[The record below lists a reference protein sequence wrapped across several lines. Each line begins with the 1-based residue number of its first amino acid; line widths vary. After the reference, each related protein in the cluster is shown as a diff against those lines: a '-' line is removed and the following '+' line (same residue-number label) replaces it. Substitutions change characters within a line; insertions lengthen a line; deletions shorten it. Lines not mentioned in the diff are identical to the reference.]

1 MIPKVIYYYQTLN
14 GLVTLLENGYATQIN
29 LAAIHF
35 GLDSNNKPYIH
46 LNDYKPNDPKFDS
59 LWDELEQAQQQNIK
73 IVLMVGGAGG
83 AYQTLFSDFET
94 YYQLLYQLI
103 KDKTMITGIDIDVEE
118 NVNLADIK
126 MLIKRIK
133 KDFRYNFQISMA
145 PISYSMESDNPGM
158 GGFIYKDLY
167 HSPEG
172 AMIDFFNVQCY
183 GSYSKELYDDIIHNG
198 YPPNKII
205 MGMIYGQNIN
215 NIINELNKIKKAYPD
230 FLGVFMWEFF
240 QAPPGAPEHPETWG
254 QIMKHILNG
263 NVMVM

>member
-14 GLVTLLENGYATQIN
+14 GLGPLLENGYATQIN

-35 GLDSNNKPYIH
+35 GLDSNNQPYIH
-46 LNDYKPNDPKFDS
+46 LNNNKPKDPKFNS
-59 LWDELEQAQQQNIK
+59 LWEELEQAHKQNMTIF
-73 IVLMVGGAGG
+73 LMVGGAGG

-103 KDKTMITGIDIDVEE
+103 KDKPIITGIDIDVEE
-118 NVNLADIK
+118 IVNVVDIK
-126 MLIKRIK
+126 MLIRRIK
-133 KDFRYNFQISMA
+133 KDFGNNFQISMA
-145 PISYSMESDNPGM
+145 PIAYSMESDNPGM

-183 GSYSKELYDDIIHNG
+183 NSYSKELYDDIINNG

-215 NIINELNKIKKAYPD
+215 NIINELEKIKASYPN
-230 FLGVFMWEFF
+230 FLGVFIWEYF
-240 QAPPGAPEHPETWG
+240 QAPPGAPKHPESWG
-254 QIMKHILNG
+254 QIMKQI
-263 NVMVM
+263 V